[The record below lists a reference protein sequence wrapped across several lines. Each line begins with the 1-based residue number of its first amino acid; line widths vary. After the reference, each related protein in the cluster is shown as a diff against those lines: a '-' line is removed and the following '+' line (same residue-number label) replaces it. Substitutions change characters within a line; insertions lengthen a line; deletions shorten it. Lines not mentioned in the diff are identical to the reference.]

1 MSKYLIVGQG
11 LAGTLLAF
19 SLLEKGEEVLI
30 ADDYNHASASQVAA
44 GMWNPV
50 TFKRLAASWLAKEM
64 LEEMNVTFRKLEE
77 KLQASFFHT
86 VPVARIFNSIQ
97 DANFWDEKSDHPEV
111 GRFLSARS
119 NKSVQEN
126 FDSPFGNSEVNECG
140 WLNVP
145 LFRGAS
151 KNYFIQHG
159 NFIEDAVHESEVEF
173 LESSVV
179 WKGRT
184 FDKLILC
191 NGIGVNQW
199 KGLENL
205 DLIPNHGQVLDL
217 KIEHL
222 EIDAIVNFGQ
232 FLLPFGNEKFRLGAT
247 YNWNEVP
254 DEPTDEAKDSLLA
267 ELNQRLDKTIIVE
280 SHQTGFRPTTRDRR
294 PIIGF
299 AKENERLGVFGGLG
313 SKGVLLAPYF
323 SKLFSAVLTE
333 GAPIPKEVSTARF

>member
-19 SLLEKGEEVLI
+19 SLLEKGEEVLV
-30 ADDYNHASASQVAA
+30 ADDYNHPSASQVAA

-64 LEEMNVTFRKLEE
+64 LEEMNVTFLRLEN
-77 KLQASFFHT
+77 KLQANFFHQL
-86 VPVARIFNSIQ
+86 PVVRIFNSIQ
-97 DANFWDEKSDHPEV
+97 DANFWDEKSVHPEV
-111 GRFLSARS
+111 GRYLSNRS
-119 NKSVQEN
+119 SRSVQEN

-145 LFRGAS
+145 LFRETS

-159 NFIEDAVHESEVEF
+159 NFIEDAVDESEVEF
-173 LESSVV
+173 IESSVV

-191 NGIGVNQW
+191 NGVGVNQW
-199 KGLENL
+199 KGLEGL

-217 KIEHL
+217 KIENL

-254 DEPTDEAKDSLLA
+254 DEPTEDAKQLLLS
-267 ELNQRLDKTIIVE
+267 ELNLRMKKDVVVE
-280 SHQTGFRPTTRDRR
+280 SHKTGFRPTTRDRR

-299 AKENERLGVFGGLG
+299 AKGNELLGVFGGLG

-323 SKLFSAVLTE
+323 AKLFTAVLIDR
-333 GAPIPKEVSTARF
+333 APIPKEVNAARF

>member
-30 ADDYNHASASQVAA
+30 ADDYNHNSASSVAA

-50 TFKRLAASWLAKEM
+50 TFKRLAASWLAKDM
-64 LEEMNVTFRKLEE
+64 MEEMNATFRKLEE
-77 KLQASFFHT
+77 KLQASFFHSL
-86 VPVARIFNSIQ
+86 PVARIFNSIQ

-111 GRFLSARS
+111 GRFLSART

-126 FDSPFGNSEVNECG
+126 FYSPFGNSEVNECG

-145 LFRGAS
+145 LFREAS

-159 NFIEDAVHESEVEF
+159 NFITESVEENEVEF
-173 LESSVV
+173 QEHGAL
-179 WKGRT
+179 WKNMR
-184 FDKLILC
+184 FDNIILC
-191 NGIGVNQW
+191 TGIAINQW
-199 KGLENL
+199 NGLKDL

-217 KIEHL
+217 DIEHL

-232 FLLPFGNEKFRLGAT
+232 FLLPYGNGKFRLGAT
-247 YNWNEVP
+247 YDWNEVP
-254 DEPTDEAKDSLLA
+254 DVPTNEAREFLLSELKSRLNCEVMVDSH
-267 ELNQRLDKTIIVE
+267 KT
-280 SHQTGFRPTTRDRR
+280 GYRPTTRDRR
-294 PIIGF
+294 PILGF
-299 AKENERLGVFGGLG
+299 AKGNETLGVFGGLG

-323 SKLFSAVLTE
+323 AKLFADRLVQGGT
-333 GAPIPKEVSTARF
+333 IPKEVNTTRF

>member
-64 LEEMNVTFRKLEE
+64 LEEMNLTFRKLEE
-77 KLQASFFHT
+77 KLQTSFFHSL
-86 VPVARIFNSIQ
+86 PVARIFNSIQ

-111 GRFLSARS
+111 GRYLSARS

-145 LFRGAS
+145 LFREVS

-159 NFIEDAVHESEVEF
+159 NFIEDAVNESEVEF

-179 WKGRT
+179 WKGRA

-199 KGLENL
+199 KGLEGL

-217 KIEHL
+217 KIENL
-222 EIDAIVNFGQ
+222 ELDAIVNFGQ
-232 FLLPFGNEKFRLGAT
+232 FLLPFGNDKFRLGAT

-254 DEPTDEAKDSLLA
+254 DEPTEDAKELLIS
-267 ELNQRLDKTIIVE
+267 ELKLRLDKSVVVE
-280 SHQTGFRPTTRDRR
+280 SHKTGFRPTTLDRR
-294 PIIGF
+294 PIVGF
-299 AKENERLGVFGGLG
+299 AKQNELLGVFGGLG

-333 GAPIPKEVSTARF
+333 NAPIPKEVSTARF

>member
-11 LAGTLLAF
+11 LAGSLLAF

-30 ADDYNHASASQVAA
+30 ADDYKHASASQVAA

-64 LEEMNVTFRKLEE
+64 LEEMNLTFRKLEDQ
-77 KLQASFFHT
+77 LQTKFFHT
-86 VPVARIFNSIQ
+86 LPVARIFNSIQ

-111 GRFLSARS
+111 GRYLSARS

-126 FDSPFGNSEVNECG
+126 FNSPFGNSEVNECG

-145 LFRGAS
+145 LFREAAR
-151 KNYFIQHG
+151 NYFIQHG
-159 NFIEDAVHESEVEF
+159 NFIDDAVNENEVEY
-173 LESSVV
+173 LESSIV

-184 FDKLILC
+184 FDKLLLC

-199 KGLENL
+199 KGLESL

-217 KIEHL
+217 KIENL

-232 FLLPFGNEKFRLGAT
+232 FLLPYGNNKFRLGAT

-254 DEPTDEAKDSLLA
+254 DEPTDEAKDFLLS
-267 ELNQRLDKTIIVE
+267 ELKQRIEQDIVVE
-280 SHQTGFRPTTRDRR
+280 SQKTGFRPTTRDRR

-299 AKENERLGVFGGLG
+299 AKDNELLGVFGGLG

-323 SKLFSAVLTE
+323 SKLFASVLTE
-333 GAPIPKEVSTARF
+333 GSAIPKEASAARF

>member
-30 ADDYNHASASQVAA
+30 ADDYKHASASQVAA

-50 TFKRLAASWLAKEM
+50 TFKRLAATWLVKEM
-64 LEEMNVTFRKLEE
+64 MEEMNLTFRKLEVQLE
-77 KLQASFFHT
+77 TNFFHLL
-86 VPVARIFNSIQ
+86 PVARIFNSIQ

-111 GRFLSARS
+111 GRFLSSRS

-145 LFRGAS
+145 LFREAA
-151 KNYFIQHG
+151 KNYFVQHE
-159 NFIEDAVHESEVEF
+159 NFIEDAVNEGDVEYTSDGV
-173 LESSVV
+173 L
-179 WKGRT
+179 WKDKQ
-184 FDKLILC
+184 FDKVILC
-191 NGIGVNQW
+191 NGIGVNKW
-199 KGLENL
+199 KGLEGL

-217 KIEHL
+217 KIENL

-232 FLLPFGNEKFRLGAT
+232 FLLPYGDEKFRLGAT
-247 YNWNEVP
+247 YDWNEVP
-254 DEPTDEAKDSLLA
+254 DVPTEEAREFLLSELKARLNKD
-267 ELNQRLDKTIIVE
+267 IIVE
-280 SHQTGFRPTTRDRR
+280 SHKTGYRPTTRDRR

-299 AKENERLGVFGGLG
+299 SKGNELLGVFGGLG

-323 SKLFSAVLTE
+323 AKLFTAVLTE
-333 GAPIPKEVSTARF
+333 GVSVPKEVNAVRF

>member
-30 ADDYNHASASQVAA
+30 ADDDKHPSASQVAA

-64 LEEMNVTFRKLEE
+64 LEEMNRTFRRLEDL
-77 KLQASFFHT
+77 LQSEFFHAL
-86 VPVARIFNSIQ
+86 PVARIFNSIQ
-97 DANFWDEKSDHPEV
+97 EANFWDEKSDHPEV
-111 GRFLSARS
+111 GRYLSFRT
-119 NKSVQEN
+119 NNSVQEH
-126 FDSPFGNSEVNECG
+126 FESPFGNSEVNECG

-145 LFRGAS
+145 KFRKSARD
-151 KNYFIQHG
+151 YFIQHG
-159 NFIEDAVHESEVEF
+159 NFIEADVNESEVTF
-173 LESSVV
+173 MGNGVV
-179 WKGRT
+179 WKEMT

-191 NGIGVNQW
+191 SGIGVNQW
-199 KGLENL
+199 KGLESL

-217 KIEHL
+217 KIENL
-222 EIDAIVNFGQ
+222 ELDAIVNFGQ
-232 FLLPFGNEKFRLGAT
+232 FLLPYGSKKFRLGAT

-254 DEPTDEAKDSLLA
+254 DKPTDEAREFLLS
-267 ELNQRLDKTIIVE
+267 ELRQRIKQSVFVE
-280 SHQTGFRPTTRDRR
+280 SHKTGFRPTTRDRR

-299 AKENERLGVFGGLG
+299 ANGNELLGVFGGLG

-323 SKLFSAVLTE
+323 SRMFASVLTE
-333 GAPIPKEVSTARF
+333 GVSIPKEVDAGRF

>member
-19 SLLEKGEEVLI
+19 SLLEKSEEVLI

-77 KLQASFFHT
+77 KLQTSFFHSL
-86 VPVARIFNSIQ
+86 PVARIFNSIQ

-111 GRFLSARS
+111 GRYLSIRS

-126 FDSPFGNSEVNECG
+126 FDAPFGNSEVNECG

-145 LFRGAS
+145 LFREAS
-151 KNYFIQHG
+151 KKYFIQYG
-159 NFIEDAVHESEVEF
+159 NFIED
-173 LESSVV
+173 SVNEDEIQFTPDGV
-179 WKGRT
+179 LWKGKQ
-184 FDKLILC
+184 FNKIILC
-191 NGIGVNQW
+191 NGIGVNTW
-199 KGLENL
+199 KGLEQL

-217 KIEHL
+217 NIEHL

-232 FLLPFGNEKFRLGAT
+232 FLLPFGNGKFRLGAT
-247 YNWNEVP
+247 YDWNEVP
-254 DEPTDEAKDSLLA
+254 NVATEEARTFLLS
-267 ELNQRLDKTIIVE
+267 ELKSRLNKEVVVE
-280 SHQTGFRPTTRDRR
+280 SQKTGYRPTTRDRR
-294 PIIGF
+294 PILGF
-299 AKENERLGVFGGLG
+299 AKGNETLGVYGGLG

-323 SKLFSAVLTE
+323 AKLFAERLMSGEA
-333 GAPIPKEVSTARF
+333 IPKEVNTARF

>member
-19 SLLEKGEEVLI
+19 SLLEKGEKVLI
-30 ADDYNHASASQVAA
+30 ADDYKHPSASQVAA

-64 LEEMNVTFRKLEE
+64 LEEMNHTFGKLEE
-77 KLQASFFHT
+77 KLQSRFFHLL
-86 VPVARIFNSIQ
+86 PVARIFNSIQ

-111 GRFLSARS
+111 GRYLSARS

-145 LFRGAS
+145 LFREAS
-151 KNYFIQHG
+151 KNYFIQHE
-159 NFIEDAVHESEVEF
+159 NYSEESVNEDDVQFTSDGV
-173 LESSVV
+173 L
-179 WKGRT
+179 WKGKQ

-191 NGIGVNQW
+191 NGIGVNKW
-199 KGLENL
+199 KGLEGL

-217 KIEHL
+217 KIENL
-222 EIDAIVNFGQ
+222 ELDAIVNFGQ
-232 FLLPFGNEKFRLGAT
+232 FLLPFGNNKFRLGAT

-254 DEPTDEAKDSLLA
+254 DEPTEEAKELLLN
-267 ELNQRLDKTIIVE
+267 ELNLRLNKSILVE
-280 SHQTGFRPTTRDRR
+280 SQKTGFRPTTRDRR

-299 AKENERLGVFGGLG
+299 ANGNNLLGVFGGLG

-323 SKLFSAVLTE
+323 AKLFSSVLTE
-333 GAPIPKEVSTARF
+333 GVSIPKEVNAARF